1 PVTRLPARW
10 QPPAHP
16 HHDDREGSEDVDL
29 RGSLSC
35 SRRCSMDLAL
45 SDDDV
50 RTLRGLLHDYLPELK
65 FEAARAHGAALRHR
79 LYKRQTWCERLLD
92 ELREASLHHA

>member
-1 PVTRLPARW
+1 MRERARERQLTRLPARW
-10 QPPAHP
+10 QPPAHS
-16 HHDDREGSEDVDL
+16 HRDDREGSEQVER

-35 SRRCSMDLAL
+35 SRRYSMDLML

-65 FEAARAHGAALRHR
+65 FEAARTDAKEIRHV
-79 LYKRQTWCERLLD
+79 LVKRQTLCERLLD
-92 ELREASLHHA
+92 EL